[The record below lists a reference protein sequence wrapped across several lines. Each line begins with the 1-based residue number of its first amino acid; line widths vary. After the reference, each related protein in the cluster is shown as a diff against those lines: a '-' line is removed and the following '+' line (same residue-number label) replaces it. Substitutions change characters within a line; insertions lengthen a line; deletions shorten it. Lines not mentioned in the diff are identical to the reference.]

1 MATKTVTTSVTIE
14 STAKNGQ
21 EADGVI
27 SRTNLLK
34 FSTFGHPEAC
44 GFQKSVAYGQQRF
57 HAARSYSL
65 IKAIQDRSMLDAFV
79 GEVRDGRPALSKQ
92 IRDLVLRL
100 AQENLTCDT
109 QDRQSASSSAP
120 TSCSFACPGFTR

>member
-1 MATKTVTTSVTIE
+1 
-14 STAKNGQ
+14 
-21 EADGVI
+21 
-27 SRTNLLK
+27 
-34 FSTFGHPEAC
+34 
-44 GFQKSVAYGQQRF
+44 
-57 HAARSYSL
+57 
-65 IKAIQDRSMLDAFV
+65 MLDAFV